1 MDNFL
6 TQIFTNSN
14 NSEIGILTAILV
26 IIGTFL
32 LSSFVAFIYQK
43 TNNPLIEAKNEYAK
57 IIIIL
62 SVVISMIMLTI
73 GGSIAGAFTMAGA
86 LSMVRFRNNI
96 KNTRDIGF
104 VFFAIAVWMAMW
116 MQFFTIAIIG
126 TILISAIFWIIY
138 NFDLF
143 NKNIIKNNYNLI
155 INVYENQNPEKI
167 FSEIF
172 DKYQIIANLI
182 SIENIE
188 EIDENLNKKF
198 LQKLTFSLESEKNL
212 EIQNFVNDIK
222 NLQNNKLFIL
232 TKTN

>member
-6 TQIFTNSN
+6 TQIFTNST
-14 NSEIGILTAILV
+14 NSEINILTIFLV
-26 IIGTFL
+26 ILWTFG
-32 LSSFVAFIYQK
+32 LSIFIAFVYEK
-43 TNNPLIEAKNEYAK
+43 TKNPEIETKNEYAK
-57 IIIIL
+57 ILVIL

-73 GGSIAGAFTMAGA
+73 GGNIAGAFTMAGA

-104 VFFAIAVWMAMW
+104 VFFTIAVWMAMW
-116 MQFFTIAIIG
+116 MQFFQIAIIG

-138 NFDLF
+138 NYNLF
-143 NKNIIKNNYNLI
+143 ANDNQKINYNLI
-155 INVYENQNPEKI
+155 INIDENQNPENF

-182 SIENIE
+182 SIENSE
-188 EIDENLNKKF
+188 EILENWEKKF
-198 LQKLTFSLESEKNL
+198 LQKIFFSLEINKNL

-232 TKTN
+232 TKIN

>member
-43 TNNPLIEAKNEYAK
+43 TNNPLIEANNEYAK

-155 INVYENQNPEKI
+155 ISVDENQNPEKI

-172 DKYQIIANLI
+172 DKYQMIANLI
-182 SIENIE
+182 SIEKIE
-188 EIDENLNKKF
+188 EIDENLNKKI

>member
-43 TNNPLIEAKNEYAK
+43 TNNPLIKANNEYAK

-96 KNTRDIGF
+96 KNTRDIWF

-155 INVYENQNPEKI
+155 ISVDENQNPEKI

>member
-1 MDNFL
+1 
-6 TQIFTNSN
+6 
-14 NSEIGILTAILV
+14 
-26 IIGTFL
+26 
-32 LSSFVAFIYQK
+32 
-43 TNNPLIEAKNEYAK
+43 
-57 IIIIL
+57 
-62 SVVISMIMLTI
+62 
-73 GGSIAGAFTMAGA
+73 
-86 LSMVRFRNNI
+86 MVRFRNNI

-155 INVYENQNPEKI
+155 ISVDENQNPEKI

-198 LQKLTFSLESEKNL
+198 LQKLIFSLESEKNL

>member
-1 MDNFL
+1 M
-6 TQIFTNSN
+6 
-14 NSEIGILTAILV
+14 
-26 IIGTFL
+26 II
-32 LSSFVAFIYQK
+32 
-43 TNNPLIEAKNEYAK
+43 
-57 IIIIL
+57 
-62 SVVISMIMLTI
+62 SV
-73 GGSIAGAFTMAGA
+73 
-86 LSMVRFRNNI
+86 
-96 KNTRDIGF
+96 D
-104 VFFAIAVWMAMW
+104 
-116 MQFFTIAIIG
+116 
-126 TILISAIFWIIY
+126 
-138 NFDLF
+138 
-143 NKNIIKNNYNLI
+143 
-155 INVYENQNPEKI
+155 ENQNPEKI

>member
-32 LSSFVAFIYQK
+32 LSSFVTFIYQK
-43 TNNPLIEAKNEYAK
+43 TNNPLIEANNEYAK

-155 INVYENQNPEKI
+155 ISVDENQNPEKI

>member
-32 LSSFVAFIYQK
+32 LSSFVTFIYQK
-43 TNNPLIEAKNEYAK
+43 TNNPLIEANNEYAK

-155 INVYENQNPEKI
+155 ISVDENQNPEKI

-188 EIDENLNKKF
+188 EINENLNKKF

>member
-1 MDNFL
+1 
-6 TQIFTNSN
+6 
-14 NSEIGILTAILV
+14 
-26 IIGTFL
+26 
-32 LSSFVAFIYQK
+32 
-43 TNNPLIEAKNEYAK
+43 
-57 IIIIL
+57 
-62 SVVISMIMLTI
+62 
-73 GGSIAGAFTMAGA
+73 
-86 LSMVRFRNNI
+86 MVRFRNNI

-155 INVYENQNPEKI
+155 ISVDENQNPEKI

>member
-43 TNNPLIEAKNEYAK
+43 TNNPLIKANNEYAK

-96 KNTRDIGF
+96 KNTRDI
-104 VFFAIAVWMAMW
+104 
-116 MQFFTIAIIG
+116 
-126 TILISAIFWIIY
+126 
-138 NFDLF
+138 
-143 NKNIIKNNYNLI
+143 
-155 INVYENQNPEKI
+155 
-167 FSEIF
+167 
-172 DKYQIIANLI
+172 
-182 SIENIE
+182 
-188 EIDENLNKKF
+188 
-198 LQKLTFSLESEKNL
+198 
-212 EIQNFVNDIK
+212 
-222 NLQNNKLFIL
+222 
-232 TKTN
+232 